1 MAKKTNGSPARGHAR
16 VGPLYRTY
24 RFIDK
29 DPVIDVLR
37 TAQQDA
43 NIKPGKIATASG
55 VSPST
60 IHGWF
65 YGKTRK
71 PQFAT
76 VVAVAR
82 SIGAIDRIEALIRRG
97 R

>member
-1 MAKKTNGSPARGHAR
+1 MAKAAKKGNSHSKA
-16 VGPLYRTY
+16 LYRTY
-24 RFIDK
+24 VFRDK

-37 TAQQDA
+37 TAKDDSKA
-43 NIKPGKIATASG
+43 KTSAIAETSG

-60 IHGWF
+60 IHNWF
-65 YGKTRK
+65 MGKTRK

-82 SIGAIDRIEALIRRG
+82 AIGAVSAIEALIRRG

>member
-1 MAKKTNGSPARGHAR
+1 MAKNGKGLARARASGLYKTYVFR
-16 VGPLYRTY
+16 
-24 RFIDK
+24 DK

-37 TAQQDA
+37 TAKADA
-43 NIKPGKIATASG
+43 KAKDSAIAATSG
-55 VSPST
+55 VSSST
-60 IHGWF
+60 LHGWF
-65 YGKTRK
+65 GGKTRK

-82 SIGAIDRIEALIRRG
+82 AIGATEAVEALIRRG

>member
-1 MAKKTNGSPARGHAR
+1 MAKAAKKGNGSHSN
-16 VGPLYRTY
+16 LYKTY
-24 RFIDK
+24 IFRDK

-37 TAQQDA
+37 TAKTDSKVKA
-43 NIKPGKIATASG
+43 STIAETSG

-60 IHGWF
+60 IHNWF
-65 YGKTRK
+65 MGKTRK

-82 SIGAIDRIEALIRRG
+82 AIGAVSAIEALIRRG

>member
-1 MAKKTNGSPARGHAR
+1 MAKKPSNSHGRSRAR
-16 VGPLYRTY
+16 VGPIYRTY
-24 RFIDK
+24 RFVDK

-43 NIKPGKIATASG
+43 KVKPSAIATASG
-55 VSPST
+55 VSSST
-60 IHGWF
+60 LHNWWHGR
-65 YGKTRK
+65 TRK

>member
-1 MAKKTNGSPARGHAR
+1 MARNGKKSSTR
-16 VGPLYRTY
+16 VGLYRTY
-24 RFIDK
+24 VFRDK

-37 TAQQDA
+37 TAKDDA
-43 NIKPGKIATASG
+43 KIKTSVISTNSG
-55 VSPST
+55 VSNSAL
-60 IHGWF
+60 HGWF
-65 YGKTRK
+65 HGKTRK

-82 SIGAIDRIEALIRRG
+82 AIGAVSAIEALIRRG

>member
-1 MAKKTNGSPARGHAR
+1 MASKKLAHARGN
-16 VGPLYRTY
+16 GLYRTY
-24 RFIDK
+24 VFRDK

-37 TAQQDA
+37 TAKEEA
-43 NIKPGKIATASG
+43 TISSIAESSG

-60 IHGWF
+60 LHGWF
-65 YGKTRK
+65 GGKTRK

-82 SIGAIDRIEALIRRG
+82 AIGATGAIEALIRRG